1 MSKNQ
6 PKSKLLRSTIPWRT
20 VYKGWWKF
28 KSYSERT
35 IYQSTYALNGT
46 KSRYFQDF
54 NSAYSRDNIFPFSD
68 MSLESY
74 VSEFNKLPLKYVLV
88 LFSFCRHKYTTIFFH
103 LLVLIES
110 TVMIL
115 CYMCWLIIHLSK
127 NPHFHRKINSES
139 YNLF

>member
-110 TVMIL
+110 TVTIL